1 MIFGA
6 GRQISSL
13 QEKIRELE
21 AERNLLS
28 NQVEQAHAEQSQL
41 EKKTACCTDKSS
53 NWRELVRS
61 KISVAWNCRMISIRK
76 K

>member
-41 EKKTACCTDKSS
+41 EEKNSF
-53 NWRELVRS
+53 
-61 KISVAWNCRMISIRK
+61 VAQTNPRIGESLFGAK
-76 K
+76 